1 MNAERRRPPVANL
14 QMGESLRLV
23 VTLSPSVPQ
32 DKLREGS
39 LIAREMLRF
48 AQHDKLGKDFRHG
61 VPALQNAYPE

>member
-1 MNAERRRPPVANL
+1 V
-14 QMGESLRLV
+14 GESLRLI

-48 AQHDKLGKDFRHG
+48 TQHDKLGKDFRHE
-61 VPALQNAYPE
+61 VLYSLRLRSLTLMIP